1 MTADIIAAIDTF
13 LVVSEV
19 KISLVTVAD
28 LVVLPA
34 FQAAFPDAAKRQRTD
49 VSYTVIWN
57 C

>member
-1 MTADIIAAIDTF
+1 MTADITAAIDTF
-13 LVVSEV
+13 LAVSEV
-19 KISLVTVAD
+19 KISLVIVAD
-28 LVVLPA
+28 PAVLPA